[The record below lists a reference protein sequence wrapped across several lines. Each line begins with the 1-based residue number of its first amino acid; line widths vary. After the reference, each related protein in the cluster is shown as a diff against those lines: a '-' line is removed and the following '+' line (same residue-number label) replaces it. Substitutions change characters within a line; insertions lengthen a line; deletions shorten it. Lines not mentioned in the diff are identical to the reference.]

1 MYLVN
6 NVYYSMT
13 SNYFSFNLLDSV
25 SEGSPYFLSALK
37 NCNIFVYI
45 FLIII
50 ICLII
55 LGYKSIDKVKK
66 ESKNNNDN
74 KKLIKIF
81 IIFIIVHTI
90 LPFFLG
96 FSNDD
101 LVWNTWKNPRN
112 VYELYNDNNK
122 SLRLSG
128 LYEYTFRNF
137 YFFIIYIF

>member
-55 LGYKSIDKVKK
+55 LGFYSIDKVK
-66 ESKNNNDN
+66 
-74 KKLIKIF
+74 
-81 IIFIIVHTI
+81 
-90 LPFFLG
+90 
-96 FSNDD
+96 
-101 LVWNTWKNPRN
+101 
-112 VYELYNDNNK
+112 
-122 SLRLSG
+122 
-128 LYEYTFRNF
+128 
-137 YFFIIYIF
+137 